1 MGNNLPEEVGHLGSY
16 RHMGCLEA
24 CHRPWSIVV
33 EEEQDDKE
41 CQLAQSCFAIVP
53 KKGGHASYRWG
64 SLAFD

>member
-1 MGNNLPEEVGHLGSY
+1 MIDNLPEEVDHLESY

-24 CHRPWSIVV
+24 CRHPWSIVV
-33 EEEQDDKE
+33 EGEQDDKE
-41 CQLAQSCFAIVP
+41 FQQVQSCFAIVP